1 MLVQLTE
8 KNERFGAGSRVVM
21 AVAPAIMGGG
31 GGVYEMQ
38 RRVARPVVE
47 SVMIRGDERR
57 RNEAAKLSAPVALV
71 KTTWSRVASVEVK
84 GSQDLVKKIVEIE
97 RSRNP
102 KG

>member
-1 MLVQLTE
+1 
-8 KNERFGAGSRVVM
+8 M
-21 AVAPAIMGGG
+21 AVAPAIVGGG

-57 RNEAAKLSAPVALV
+57 RNEAEKLGAPGALV

-84 GSQDLVKKIVEIE
+84 GSQDLVKKIMEIE

>member
-1 MLVQLTE
+1 
-8 KNERFGAGSRVVM
+8 M
-21 AVAPAIMGGG
+21 AVAPAIVGGG

-47 SVMIRGDERR
+47 SVMITGDERR
-57 RNEAAKLSAPVALV
+57 RNEAAKLSGPGALL
-71 KTTWSRVASVEVK
+71 KTKWSRVASVEVK

-97 RSRNP
+97 ISCNP